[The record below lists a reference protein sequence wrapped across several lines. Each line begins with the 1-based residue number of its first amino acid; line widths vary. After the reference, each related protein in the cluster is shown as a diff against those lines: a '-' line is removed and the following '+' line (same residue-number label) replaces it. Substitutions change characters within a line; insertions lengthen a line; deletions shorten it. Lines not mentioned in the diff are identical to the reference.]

1 MQLDVNVLHI
11 LGISVSTFTEIL
23 TMTNILRQLDIDI
36 MIPRNGATLLDVQ
49 HQTKQVDLI
58 WYRMLYLK
66 VIDDHISWLLHIDN
80 ADTQH

>member
-36 MIPRNGATLLDVQ
+36 MIPRNGATLHGDTGTEIVQ
-49 HQTKQVDLI
+49 FLV
-58 WYRMLYLK
+58 
-66 VIDDHISWLLHIDN
+66 S
-80 ADTQH
+80 A